1 MSKDQ
6 QAQKSSIAQ
15 GALGDQQTIDQFGPP
30 VFEDKTQEQTYI
42 KQRLAASFRL
52 FAHYGFDDGLAGHIT
67 VRDSIEPDTFWVNPL
82 GIHFSK
88 ICVSDLVRMN
98 HAGQIVAGKALVN
111 TAAFMIHSRIHAA
124 NPQVNAVA
132 HAHSKFG
139 KAWSTQG
146 RLLEATTQDTCVFF
160 EAHSLF
166 SNFTGVVHEQS
177 EGDAIVATM
186 NQQDVAVILQN
197 HGLLTVGKDVD
208 SAVSLFVQLER
219 ACENQ
224 LLVDQTKSK
233 QLIHEDVARKT
244 RQFIGSDLVVWGSF
258 QPLYQM
264 IESIDPSFK
273 N

>member
-1 MSKDQ
+1 
-6 QAQKSSIAQ
+6 
-15 GALGDQQTIDQFGPP
+15 
-30 VFEDKTQEQTYI
+30 
-42 KQRLAASFRL
+42 
-52 FAHYGFDDGLAGHIT
+52 
-67 VRDSIEPDTFWVNPL
+67 

-88 ICVSDLVRMN
+88 ICASGLVRMD
-98 HAGQIVAGKALVN
+98 HSGQIVEGQGLVN

-132 HAHSKFG
+132 HAHSKYG

-146 RLLEATTQDTCVFF
+146 RLLEPTTQDACLFF
-160 EAHSLF
+160 ETHSLF
-166 SNFTGVVHEQS
+166 SNFTGVVHQQS

-186 NQQDVAVILQN
+186 KDQDVAVILQN

-224 LLVDQTKSK
+224 LLIDQSQSK
-233 QLIHEDVARKT
+233 QLINEDVARKT
-244 RQFIGSDLVVWGSF
+244 QQFIGSDLVVWGGF
-258 QPLYQM
+258 QPLYQL

>member
-1 MSKDQ
+1 MSIKQPGEQ
-6 QAQKSSIAQ
+6 QMKASGAIGKEENIA
-15 GALGDQQTIDQFGPP
+15 QFGPP
-30 VFEDKTQEQTYI
+30 VFNDIKQKQNYH

-67 VRDSIEPDTFWVNPL
+67 VRDAIETDTFWVNPL
-82 GIHFSK
+82 GIHFAN
-88 ICVSDLVRMN
+88 ICASDLVRMN
-98 HAGQIVAGKALVN
+98 HSGQIVEGEGLVN

-124 NPQVNAVA
+124 DSEINAVA

-146 RLLEATTQDTCVFF
+146 RLLEPTTQDACLFY
-160 EAHSLF
+160 EAHSVF

-177 EGDAIVATM
+177 EGEAIVAAM
-186 NQQDVAVILQN
+186 NEGDVAVILQN

-208 SAVSLFVQLER
+208 TAVSLFVQLER

-224 LLVDQTKSK
+224 LLIDQSQSK
-233 QLIHEDVARKT
+233 QLISEDVARKT
-244 RQFIGSDLVVWGSF
+244 RQFIGSDLVIWGSF
-258 QPLYQM
+258 QPLYQL
-264 IESIDPSFK
+264 IESLDSSFK